1 MFWVDP
7 AWVPWSQFLSTF
19 LCLSNCWF
27 SSFALFLLHSDF
39 FLSLR
44 LHSVSTP
51 LQCWGKNFQ
60 TKNCSHQKKF
70 GEKNILWPKI
80 FFDKIFFSD
89 YKVFWTKKF
98 FRLKMFSDLNFF
110 RPKFFG
116 PTFFPIQNFHN
127 PNYFPTQNV
136 LGPKIFGAQNFS
148 NPKIFGDIKF
158 LSDPR
163 AQVVK
168 RRPYLKQYISA

>member
-70 GEKNILWPKI
+70 GEKIFWDPKY
-80 FFDKIFFSD
+80 FS
-89 YKVFWTKKF
+89 TKF
-98 FRLKMFSDLNFF
+98 FFQTI
-110 RPKFFG
+110 KFFG
-116 PTFFPIQNFHN
+116 PKNFSDWKCFQIQIFLDQLFFPIQNFQN
-127 PNYFPTQNV
+127 PNYIPTQNV

-148 NPKIFGDIKF
+148 NPKNFGDIKF
-158 LSDPR
+158 LSDPT